1 MKRAMTDLAGLDI
14 MLRDEL
20 IGRTSLRLNMS
31 RPGLTSISASTTES
45 GISNALR
52 RRASLLPDA
61 DTSSE
66 TLPLSAVKAE
76 RIEFLS
82 LYLTVRKAISSTACF
97 VSLIVRCQ
105 IY

>member
-1 MKRAMTDLAGLDI
+1 MKRAMTDLTGLDI
-14 MLRDEL
+14 MFRDEL

-31 RPGLTSISASTTES
+31 RPGRTSISASTTES

-61 DTSSE
+61 DTSNE

-97 VSLIVRCQ
+97 VSLTVRCQ